1 MYFPKSQVKTN
12 LYTNGG
18 EYSFVGSTDPYKGYY
33 YQTSNGKYFSGRTPN
48 ESPSVELIKIPIK
61 ILPPN
66 LDEPETILG
75 IIIPLGNLPVDDYY
89 SIENGY
95 ANSTRLNFNQ
105 NAPSPPKQSYPI
117 VTENDYKLG
126 EFQRYFLKKGNETQF
141 LEISLEDYRKYV
153 SQDRDV
159 MFELYVPIQ
168 INWILTGDKEQVYK
182 VNQSIVARTEREQNL
197 PGFTQYF
204 RDRFTQFY
212 K

>member
-12 LYTNGG
+12 LSTNGG
-18 EYSFVGSTDPYKGYY
+18 EFIIRSSNSPYKGYY
-33 YQTSNGKYFSGRTPN
+33 YETSDGKYFSGKTPN
-48 ESPSVELIKIPIK
+48 ESPTFELTKTTPIVNASTPISDDNYYVVETRYYTAKK
-61 ILPPN
+61 LP
-66 LDEPETILG
+66 
-75 IIIPLGNLPVDDYY
+75 
-89 SIENGY
+89 
-95 ANSTRLNFNQ
+95 FNQ
-105 NAPSPPKQSYPI
+105 TPPSPPKQSYPI
-117 VTENDYKLG
+117 VTESDYKLG

-153 SQDRDV
+153 SQDRDI
-159 MFELYVPIQ
+159 MFELYTPIQ

-182 VNQSIVARTEREQNL
+182 VNQSIVTRAEREQNL

>member
-1 MYFPKSQVKTN
+1 MYFPKSQVKIN
-12 LYTNGG
+12 LFTNGG
-18 EYSFVGSTDPYKGYY
+18 EFVIESSNSSYQGYY
-33 YQTSNGKYFSGRTPN
+33 YETSDGRYFSGRTPN
-48 ESPSVELIKIPIK
+48 ESPTFELVKTTPITNASTPISDDNYYIVE
-61 ILPPN
+61 
-66 LDEPETILG
+66 TG
-75 IIIPLGNLPVDDYY
+75 YY
-89 SIENGY
+89 SSKNIPT
-95 ANSTRLNFNQ
+95 NSIP
-105 NAPSPPKQSYPI
+105 PSPPKQSYPVLI
-117 VTENDYKLG
+117 ENDYKLG

-159 MFELYVPIQ
+159 IFELYVPIQ